1 MSSVPRF
8 PNGFLWGASTSAY
21 QIEGA
26 VAQDGRGPSI
36 WDTFC
41 HSQGRTKDGDTGDIA
56 ADHYHRWA
64 EDVRLLAD
72 LGANAYRFSVAW
84 PRVQPS
90 GSGPVNTPGLDF
102 YDRLVDGLA
111 ERGITALP
119 TLYHWDLPQA
129 LEDCGGWL
137 NRETAYRFG
146 DYAALVADRLGDR
159 VTSWIT
165 LNEPF
170 VHMAFGYALGLH
182 APGRTLGVGA
192 LPVAHH
198 QLLAHGL
205 AAAQLRD
212 RGLGVLIANN
222 CTPVRPASE
231 AEEDVAAAAA
241 YDVLHNRLF
250 NDPVLLGRYPD
261 LSILGVPAD
270 PPFVQDGDLDL
281 IAAPLEALGVNYY
294 NPTVVGFAGNSPSEP
309 ILLDGLP
316 FALHPIEG
324 VPVTAFGWPVVPSG
338 LTDLLVGLRA
348 QYGDALPPIYIT
360 ENGCST
366 HDTVT
371 EDDDAG
377 TPRVHDPARIDFLT
391 AHLEALHAAMD
402 AGVDVRGYLTWSLI
416 DNFEWAEGYSQRF
429 GLVRV
434 DFETQRR
441 IPKDSYHWLRDV
453 LAAQR

>member
-1 MSSVPRF
+1 MSWVPRF
-8 PNGFLWGASTSAY
+8 PQGFLWGASTSAY

-41 HSQGRTKDGDTGDIA
+41 HSQGRTKDGDTGDVA

-72 LGANAYRFSVAW
+72 LGVNAYRFSVAW
-84 PRVQPS
+84 PRIQPS
-90 GSGPVNTPGLDF
+90 GSGPVNTSGLDF

-111 ERGITALP
+111 QHGIAALP

-129 LEDCGGWL
+129 LEDRGGWL

-146 DYAALVADRLGDR
+146 EYAALVADRLGDR
-159 VTSWIT
+159 VKSWIT

-170 VHMAFGYALGLH
+170 VHMVFGYALGLH
-182 APGRTLGVGA
+182 APGHTLGVEA

-222 CTPVRPASE
+222 CTPVRPVSD
-231 AEEDVAAAAA
+231 AELDVAAAAG

-250 NDPVLLGRYPD
+250 NDPVLLGQYPD
-261 LSILGVPAD
+261 LSALGIPGTPD
-270 PPFVQDGDLDL
+270 FVQDGDLDL
-281 IAAPLEALGVNYY
+281 IAAPLEGLGINYY
-294 NPTVVGFAGNSPSEP
+294 NPTVVGFSGPGAAEP
-309 ILLDGLP
+309 VADLP
-316 FALHPIEG
+316 FTLHPIEG
-324 VPVTAFGWPVVPSG
+324 VPTTAFGWPVVPSG

-348 QYGDALPPIYIT
+348 RYGEALPPIYIT

-366 HDTVT
+366 HDTIST
-371 EDDDAG
+371 EDSAG
-377 TPRVHDPARIDFLT
+377 GAVRVHDNARIDFIA
-391 AHLEALHAAMD
+391 AHLRALRAAMD

-434 DFETQRR
+434 DYETQQR
-441 IPKDSYHWLRDV
+441 IPKDSYHWLRDT